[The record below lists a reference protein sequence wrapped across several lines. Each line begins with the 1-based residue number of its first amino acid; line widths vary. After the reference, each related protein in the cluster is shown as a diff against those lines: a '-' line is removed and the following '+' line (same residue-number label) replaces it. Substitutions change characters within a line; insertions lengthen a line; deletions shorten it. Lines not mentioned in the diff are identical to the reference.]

1 MYFAAVNLLVHHTR
15 AKSVCGMDVELIEN
29 TDQYQMNLR
38 FNSVTGG
45 MMSQTLTAIFSK
57 FVTQET

>member
-1 MYFAAVNLLVHHTR
+1 
-15 AKSVCGMDVELIEN
+15 
-29 TDQYQMNLR
+29 MNLR

-57 FVTQET
+57 FVTQETWSVNHTVVIYYLFFIFI